1 MPRLFIAFPLTEAV
15 RGELL
20 RQQAMLRSR
29 REAVTWVAGPA
40 MHLTAVFLGELPEGR
55 IPELCDLLDSVA
67 EHQTPL
73 RFHLGPPGVFGGADR
88 PKVLFTSLTGP
99 EESLR
104 TLRTLV
110 ERLEHRLRRL
120 GVPLEKRRYRPHLT
134 LGRVRSG
141 SEELAAAHLGNAPL
155 PLPVDLTRLVLFE
168 SRLHPEGPVYTAL
181 AEFPLAGAGDGD
193 NLQPS
198 REDRP

>member
-20 RQQAMLRSR
+20 RQQAVLRSR

-55 IPELCDLLDSVA
+55 IPELCDLLEIVA
-67 EHQTPL
+67 EHQAPL
-73 RFHLGPPGVFGGADR
+73 RFHLGPPGVFGGER

-99 EESLR
+99 VE

-110 ERLEHRLRRL
+110 ERLEQRLRRL
-120 GVPLEKRRYRPHLT
+120 GVPLEKRRYRPHVT

-141 SEELAAAHLGNAPL
+141 GEELAAAHLGNAPL
-155 PLPVDLTRLVLFE
+155 PLSVDLTRLVLFE
-168 SRLHPEGPVYTAL
+168 SRLHPEGPLYTAL
-181 AEFPLAGAGDGD
+181 ADFPLAGAGDGD